1 MRLLRTGT
9 AASMKPHAVAVRASL
24 GAETCILHAIS
35 TSYHCH
41 IALVITVCQRA
52 KQRGKRRFVV
62 GHICTPPLS
71 GTSQHPLK
79 RQPFTEV
86 VASHSTAL
94 KCTDGDTALIPG
106 LPVPSFVIQIQERLR
121 LSATRPGGCD
131 AAIRVITA
139 LGRHRRRH
147 RTASD
152 ESAALAMKGRS
163 GGETA
168 PVAAVCLS
176 RAPLTFPL
184 RQAPLPTIHLH
195 AQLVCSPQHAHRRW
209 IIQRHIAAE

>member
-1 MRLLRTGT
+1 
-9 AASMKPHAVAVRASL
+9 MKPHAVAVRASL

-152 ESAALAMKGRS
+152 ESAALAIAEGKLLQSPPSVLVGLHSPSRS
-163 GGETA
+163 GK
-168 PVAAVCLS
+168 
-176 RAPLTFPL
+176 
-184 RQAPLPTIHLH
+184 HH
-195 AQLVCSPQHAHRRW
+195 SPQSTCTRSSCVRRNT
-209 IIQRHIAAE
+209 RIADGSFSDTSR